1 MKVLVV
7 HRQEAVLE
15 DIKTQLS
22 HWYIRTAYT
31 GLDGLL
37 ATRLELF
44 DLILCSIDLPVVT
57 GIEMVRSI
65 RNFSINQKT
74 PVILL
79 AEGNETPEHVRLLSL
94 YKCQPAYHGR
104 GKRNGRLEYYC
115 LTKAQSLWLK
125 I

>member
-94 YKCQPAYHGR
+94 LNAT
-104 GKRNGRLEYYC
+104 L
-115 LTKAQSLWLK
+115 LTMEEVKEMDALNT
-125 I
+125 IV